1 MKNEK
6 LTLAG
11 AYKNYFDIGVAINPG
26 SLSSGK
32 ELIKT
37 EFTSVT
43 CENEMKPI
51 SVQPKHGEYTFERA
65 DIIAD
70 FAAAN
75 NLKVRGHTLVWHG
88 QTGSWMYK
96 DAGGEYLS
104 KDILYKY
111 MKEHIDT
118 VVKRY
123 ADKVYCWDVVNEA
136 VSDSGDE
143 YLRTRSPYYAITGSE
158 EFIEKAFTYA
168 HEADPDALL
177 FYNDYNTE
185 VPAKREKVYKLLKS
199 LKDKDIPIHG
209 VGLQGHYDIYFDINE
224 LKKSIELFSSL
235 GLTIHITELDVSI
248 YKFDER
254 GVDFETPPEDR
265 MKMQAELYEK
275 MFALLRENK
284 DKVSSVTF
292 WGLNDGA
299 SWLNGFP
306 VRRTNHALLLDRQNN
321 PKESYEKVVNFKI

>member
-1 MKNEK
+1 MKK
-6 LTLAG
+6 ITLAE
-11 AYKNYFDIGVAINPG
+11 AYKDYFDIGVAINPRVLESG
-26 SLSSGK
+26 S

-51 SVQPKHGEYTFERA
+51 SVQPNHGEYTFERA
-65 DIIAD
+65 DKIAD
-70 FAAAN
+70 FAVAN

-88 QTGSWMYK
+88 QTGSWMCK
-96 DAGGEYLS
+96 NADGENLS
-104 KDILYKY
+104 KDTVYAY
-111 MKEHIDT
+111 MKEHINT

-123 ADKVYCWDVVNEA
+123 ADKIYCWDVVNEA
-136 VSDSGDE
+136 ISDNADG
-143 YLRTRSPYYAITGSE
+143 YLRERSPYYAIVGSE
-158 EFIEKAFTYA
+158 EFIENAFIYA
-168 HEADPDALL
+168 HEADPKALL

-185 VPAKREKVYKLLKS
+185 VPAKREKVYKLCKS
-199 LKDKDIPIHG
+199 LKDKGIPIHG
-209 VGLQGHYDIYFDINE
+209 VGLQAHYDIYFDVNE

-235 GLTIHITELDVSI
+235 GLTIHLTELDVSV

-265 MKMQAELYEK
+265 MKMQAELYDK
-275 MFALLRENK
+275 IFAVLRENK

-292 WGLNDGA
+292 WGLNDRA

-306 VRRTNHALLLDRQNN
+306 VKRTNHPLLFDRNSN